1 MTVAASRG
9 MPAFYSEIN
18 PFMRL
23 VIESKTNNLIWAI
36 ENINILKKYFTEIL
50 DKVKYNLPSDQDA
63 LEIFNQAFK
72 NKVYYQSSRLI
83 EVIALKQII
92 HQSDVVCQLKEFAY
106 LALGSIAVECSE
118 LKRAS
123 DLRYRRQNEYL
134 PLNLSV
140 LDKFKDKTDQI
151 YQDILRM
158 TDNLSRFSP
167 VTCLEESA
175 LVSGDKTDFIDLI
188 ITSPPYLNGTNY
200 FRNTKIELWLTGF
213 LNNEKDLELFRQKAM
228 AAGIN
233 NISRNNR
240 EIIPIVEIESFVSN
254 LEKSAYDSRIPQL
267 VKCYFSDTILWLR
280 QAFKVLKKSGL
291 LIIDIGDSCFAGVHI
306 PTEQIIT
313 ILATNMGFKLREE
326 RLVRGRKSKD
336 GSPLKQVLL
345 IFEKSFNT
353 SQYIPA
359 NKNYSLIQ
367 NSFKDYQSMAEEF
380 ANCLPHQQEPYSK
393 RNWGHQLHSLCSYQG
408 KLKPAIAHFLI
419 KYFTSPQDIILD
431 PMSGSGTIPLEA
443 FLQGRYPVGN
453 DLQELGFI
461 LTKAKVEKGTDEE
474 VYEIFN
480 SLTKY
485 ISKYKKDQDFLNYA
499 EFGFNGKITDY
510 FHPETYREILAA
522 RHYIKTSP
530 CTLWGQALVYSCL
543 LHILHGNRPY
553 ALSRCSHPVTPFK
566 PSGDFEYRPLIPRLK
581 EKIARMLQS
590 EYPQNAFCGMATQ
603 LPFSKLNYTGNIDV
617 VITSP
622 PFADST
628 RFFIANWLR
637 LWLTGWEPE
646 DFVVRQEQFLEYKQR
661 RNMDIY
667 YDFFNSCAGWLKPK
681 GRLILHVGKTASCNM
696 AEELSSR
703 AGEHFQLVYSFEEN
717 VQNREKFGIT
727 AQGATKSH
735 QYLFFIR
742 K

>member
-1 MTVAASRG
+1 LSLKGVQLSLFDEAQPALGKHGTFNPNHKESVHRWYPYIEGFSAQFVSNLLDEFGSSENQIYDPFAGTGTTMTVAASRG

-254 LEKSAYDSRIPQL
+254 L
-267 VKCYFSDTILWLR
+267 
-280 QAFKVLKKSGL
+280 
-291 LIIDIGDSCFAGVHI
+291 
-306 PTEQIIT
+306 
-313 ILATNMGFKLREE
+313 
-326 RLVRGRKSKD
+326 
-336 GSPLKQVLL
+336 
-345 IFEKSFNT
+345 
-353 SQYIPA
+353 
-359 NKNYSLIQ
+359 
-367 NSFKDYQSMAEEF
+367 
-380 ANCLPHQQEPYSK
+380 
-393 RNWGHQLHSLCSYQG
+393 
-408 KLKPAIAHFLI
+408 
-419 KYFTSPQDIILD
+419 
-431 PMSGSGTIPLEA
+431 
-443 FLQGRYPVGN
+443 
-453 DLQELGFI
+453 
-461 LTKAKVEKGTDEE
+461 
-474 VYEIFN
+474 
-480 SLTKY
+480 
-485 ISKYKKDQDFLNYA
+485 
-499 EFGFNGKITDY
+499 
-510 FHPETYREILAA
+510 
-522 RHYIKTSP
+522 
-530 CTLWGQALVYSCL
+530 
-543 LHILHGNRPY
+543 
-553 ALSRCSHPVTPFK
+553 
-566 PSGDFEYRPLIPRLK
+566 
-581 EKIARMLQS
+581 
-590 EYPQNAFCGMATQ
+590 
-603 LPFSKLNYTGNIDV
+603 
-617 VITSP
+617 
-622 PFADST
+622 
-628 RFFIANWLR
+628 
-637 LWLTGWEPE
+637 
-646 DFVVRQEQFLEYKQR
+646 
-661 RNMDIY
+661 
-667 YDFFNSCAGWLKPK
+667 
-681 GRLILHVGKTASCNM
+681 
-696 AEELSSR
+696 
-703 AGEHFQLVYSFEEN
+703 
-717 VQNREKFGIT
+717 
-727 AQGATKSH
+727 
-735 QYLFFIR
+735 
-742 K
+742 